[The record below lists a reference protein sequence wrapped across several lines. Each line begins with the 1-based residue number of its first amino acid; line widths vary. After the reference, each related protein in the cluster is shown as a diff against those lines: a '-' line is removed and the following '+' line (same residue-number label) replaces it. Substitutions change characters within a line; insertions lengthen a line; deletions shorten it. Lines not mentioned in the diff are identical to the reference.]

1 MKKRVRW
8 MTEVKERCN
17 HPKDCRTLNF
27 DLLDRPYYH
36 CTKCDSDIGTYEAK
50 SKDIEQ
56 QTLG

>member
-1 MKKRVRW
+1 

-36 CTKCDSDIGTYEAK
+36 CTKCDSDISTYEAK